1 MEVEEFT
8 DYCDDGSD
16 IPLTQGASS
25 TPSECG
31 SNSLSLSSSS
41 SSSTRK
47 SVGGELLAG
56 TYISSYYSEVNKY
69 LVAKGLLARY
79 ICSCQLAGIRT
90 AN

>member
-56 TYISSYYSEVNKY
+56 TYLATSEVNKY

-79 ICSCQLAGIRT
+79 VCSYQLAGIRT